1 MAMLSERRDAAR
13 QSSQTCRKNRKFST
27 LLWQSLCQ
35 ALYIDLNLT
44 LDIAITLSL
53 PVLRAVLGWLIWAR
67 CSATHGRALQLALN
81 R

>member
-1 MAMLSERRDAAR
+1 MAMLAERRDAAR
-13 QSSQTCRKNRKFST
+13 QSPQTRRKNRKFST

-35 ALYIDLNLT
+35 AHHINLDMT

-53 PVLRAVLGWLIWAR
+53 PVLCAVLEWLLWAR
-67 CSATHGRALQLALN
+67 CSPTHGRALQLTLN